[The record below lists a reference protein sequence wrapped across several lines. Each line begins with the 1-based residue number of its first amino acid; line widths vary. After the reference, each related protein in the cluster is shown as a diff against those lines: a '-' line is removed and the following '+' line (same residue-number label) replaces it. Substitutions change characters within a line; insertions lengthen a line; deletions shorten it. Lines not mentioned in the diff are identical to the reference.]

1 MSKDKRQFEKV
12 FMSFDRDR
20 DPLLVIW
27 QAMNLLDEINVY
39 LDAPQIKKL
48 LSDAEGLVCR
58 LSVPLAQ
65 QAEASDSSDQPSEM
79 VSGNTSERLSQSAI

>member
-1 MSKDKRQFEKV
+1 VSKDKRQFGKV
-12 FMSFDRDR
+12 LMALDRDR

-58 LSVPLAQ
+58 LTMELAMR
-65 QAEASDSSDQPSEM
+65 AKIPAPFES
-79 VSGNTSERLSQSAI
+79 NKITLH